1 MLTVGSDLSSLS
13 KQTAADKSSIA
24 DSSVAAALFHELPV
38 AESAKCDADDEV
50 LSDSHPSRHSHRG
63 EFWYMLVNAGVCWCI
78 LVLFFSNKHS
88 ARHSKNAVRPSGH
101 VQA

>member
-63 EFWYMLVNAGVCWCI
+63 WSMVADRRMVAVTWCMLVNSGACW
-78 LVLFFSNKHS
+78 
-88 ARHSKNAVRPSGH
+88 
-101 VQA
+101 